1 MNKPFAPTLRWL
13 ILGIVMLGAFFSVT
27 WKYIS
32 TGLEA
37 DSSRMSTVILL
48 VFLFGLS
55 QSLRMA
61 FRVTAEMKHLDRLD
75 QLRDPAL
82 VKGELGQLFR
92 DSLALIEQGNQITFS
107 EMMSSYRNRFLSSI
121 RSISVISGVLITA
134 GLLGTVIGLIVTVTG
149 ISSVLNAVGQ
159 DYEMMIS
166 GMNQTV
172 EGMGSAF
179 YTTFF
184 GGLLGGVLLRVMC
197 TENARSAARLIAG
210 CEQLG
215 ARWITPLSQRAGRST
230 SSELEAELAEATRV
244 LSHFS
249 GEVRAIGESM
259 TGCRTIF
266 EGQLQE
272 VLQETQASFSE
283 MISGQMDELSS
294 ALKGITNLIQ
304 EGHVPLRD
312 SMEQSQQTFAE
323 AVSSQMA
330 DLTDGLSG
338 ITAVVEAG
346 HAPLRAELDR
356 LTGGVSRAVD
366 AMEDVVARAARTED
380 DQRCRQAKEL
390 ADRLRQAAALL
401 SEVAEVESTLVP
413 MQGEDGAAA

>member
-1 MNKPFAPTLRWL
+1 M
-13 ILGIVMLGAFFSVT
+13 
-27 WKYIS
+27 
-32 TGLEA
+32 
-37 DSSRMSTVILL
+37 
-48 VFLFGLS
+48 
-55 QSLRMA
+55 
-61 FRVTAEMKHLDRLD
+61 
-75 QLRDPAL
+75 
-82 VKGELGQLFR
+82 
-92 DSLALIEQGNQITFS
+92 
-107 EMMSSYRNRFLSSI
+107 
-121 RSISVISGVLITA
+121 
-134 GLLGTVIGLIVTVTG
+134 
-149 ISSVLNAVGQ
+149 
-159 DYEMMIS
+159 
-166 GMNQTV
+166 
-172 EGMGSAF
+172 
-179 YTTFF
+179 
-184 GGLLGGVLLRVMC
+184 
-197 TENARSAARLIAG
+197 
-210 CEQLG
+210 
-215 ARWITPLSQRAGRST
+215 
-230 SSELEAELAEATRV
+230 EAELAEAKRV
-244 LSHFS
+244 LSHFC

-346 HAPLRAELDR
+346 HAPLRAERDR
-356 LTGGVSRAVD
+356 LTGGGSRAVD

-413 MQGEDGAAA
+413 MQGEDGAAV